1 MYIYSADREK
11 IVAGVLEISGKVLNT
26 DSFFIEAAL
35 ADVAGYI
42 GETIEDGVDGDTPRI
57 PAQIVNG
64 VLVPM
69 TAAKATQGLTS
80 VSMVSEGG
88 SSVTMRENV
97 SGKVDAY
104 KKTLLKYRRLKGLKR
119 ND

>member
-1 MYIYSADREK
+1 MYIYDADRET
-11 IVAGVLEISGKVLNT
+11 IVNGVQEISGKVLGT

-35 ADVAGYI
+35 ADVSGYI
-42 GETIEDGVDGDTPRI
+42 GESIDDGTDGDAPRI

-80 VSMVSEGG
+80 VAMISEGG

-104 KKTLLKYRRLKGLKR
+104 KKTLLRYRRLKGLTR